1 MFKAL
6 SLMKFLMYFY
16 KDYWIIRLLDLDALI
31 DNMKNTGFLTD
42 SNIESVFRK
51 VPRHNFV
58 PESLKNKAYEN
69 APIRIMKKQTISQ
82 PSVVSRMTEWLDL
95 KEGQKVLEIGS
106 GSGWQSAILAKIVG
120 NGKIFTV
127 ERHSELAS
135 FAKKNLE
142 KLGIN
147 NVEIILG
154 DGRLGLEEESPFDR
168 IMVTAAC
175 REVPQAL
182 LDQLSLDGLL
192 IAPVG
197 DDIQS
202 LILLKKTPEGIVEI
216 KNQKGYVFVPL
227 V

>member
-1 MFKAL
+1 MNFSNKNNTEKKYQL
-6 SLMKFLMYFY
+6 K
-16 KDYWIIRLLDLDALI
+16 LDALI
-31 DNMKNTGFLTD
+31 DTMKNTGFLTD
-42 SNIESVFRK
+42 SRVESAIRK

-58 PESLKNKAYEN
+58 PESLKNQAYEN
-69 APIRIMKKQTISQ
+69 SPLPIIEKQTISQ

-106 GSGWQSAILAKIVG
+106 GSGWQSAILANIVG

-127 ERHSELAS
+127 ERHDKLAS

-142 KLGIN
+142 KLGIK
-147 NVEIILG
+147 NVTIIHG
-154 DGRLGLEEESPFDR
+154 DGSLGLPEKSPFDR
-168 IMVTAAC
+168 IMITAAC
-175 REVPQAL
+175 KKVPNVLLHQLAL
-182 LDQLSLDGLL
+182 GGLL

-202 LILLKKTPEGIVEI
+202 LILLKKTIKGFVEI

-227 V
+227 L

>member
-1 MFKAL
+1 
-6 SLMKFLMYFY
+6 
-16 KDYWIIRLLDLDALI
+16 
-31 DNMKNTGFLTD
+31 
-42 SNIESVFRK
+42 
-51 VPRHNFV
+51 
-58 PESLKNKAYEN
+58 
-69 APIRIMKKQTISQ
+69 
-82 PSVVSRMTEWLDL
+82 
-95 KEGQKVLEIGS
+95 
-106 GSGWQSAILAKIVG
+106 
-120 NGKIFTV
+120 
-127 ERHSELAS
+127 
-135 FAKKNLE
+135 
-142 KLGIN
+142 
-147 NVEIILG
+147 
-154 DGRLGLEEESPFDR
+154 LGLEEESPFDR

>member
-1 MFKAL
+1 
-6 SLMKFLMYFY
+6 
-16 KDYWIIRLLDLDALI
+16 LDLDALI
-31 DNMKNTGFLTD
+31 DIMKNTGFLTD
-42 SNIESVFRK
+42 SRVESAFRE

-58 PESLKNKAYEN
+58 PESLKNRAYEN
-69 APIRIMKKQTISQ
+69 EPIHLMKRQTISQ

-127 ERHSELAS
+127 ERHSKLAS

-142 KLGIN
+142 RLGIK
-147 NVEIILG
+147 NVKIILG
-154 DGRLGLEEESPFDR
+154 DGRSGLIEESPFDR
-168 IMVTAAC
+168 IMITAAC
-175 REVPQAL
+175 KEVPPAL
-182 LDQLSLDGLL
+182 LDQLSLGGLL

-197 DDIQS
+197 ENIQS

>member
-1 MFKAL
+1 
-6 SLMKFLMYFY
+6 MKFLIYY
-16 KDYWIIRLLDLDALI
+16 NKDYWIICLLDLDSLI

-42 SNIESVFRK
+42 SKIESVFRK

-202 LILLKKTPEGIVEI
+202 LILLRKTPEGIVEI

>member
-1 MFKAL
+1 
-6 SLMKFLMYFY
+6 MYY
-16 KDYWIIRLLDLDALI
+16 NKDYWIICLLDLDSLI

-42 SNIESVFRK
+42 SKIESAIRK

-58 PESLKNKAYEN
+58 PKSMKNKAYEN
-69 APIRIMKKQTISQ
+69 EPIRIMKKQTISQ

-120 NGKIFTV
+120 TGKIFTV

-142 KLGIN
+142 KLGIK
-147 NVEIILG
+147 NVKIILG

-175 REVPQAL
+175 REVPKAL